1 MNFIEQLFAVA
12 PDGGS
17 GSTEAALLI
26 AIGLVAI
33 YVLRRRTVRD
43 A

>member
-26 AIGLVAI
+26 GIGLVAI
-33 YVLRRRTVRD
+33 YVLRRRAVRH